1 MALVKSPTVILET
14 FPGGDSLFLVQLIDK
29 QNFEGDVFLRGKVLM
44 PAH

>member
-14 FPGGDSLFLVQLIDK
+14 STGRDSLFLVQLIDK
-29 QNFEGDVFLRGKVLM
+29 QNFEGGVFLRGEVLM